1 MDVKLIN
8 DGLKFKFRV
17 SAIFINDKQLLVN
30 KYGEESYCLPGG
42 YVEIGENSEKAIIRE
57 LKEETGID
65 FEIIKFGGII
75 ENFFTNIQNQKTH
88 GIDFYYFVKLK
99 DNTQTVDK
107 LNMNYI
113 ENDKN
118 GKIEHHYSWIPLNG
132 IKNYNILPNIIKNNI
147 DLEKEIFHYILN
159 E

>member
-88 GIDFYYFVKLK
+88 GIDKR
-99 DNTQTVDK
+99 
-107 LNMNYI
+107 
-113 ENDKN
+113 
-118 GKIEHHYSWIPLNG
+118 
-132 IKNYNILPNIIKNNI
+132 
-147 DLEKEIFHYILN
+147 
-159 E
+159 

>member
-1 MDVKLIN
+1 MELI
-8 DGLKFKFRV
+8 
-17 SAIFINDKQLLVN
+17 
-30 KYGEESYCLPGG
+30 
-42 YVEIGENSEKAIIRE
+42 
-57 LKEETGID
+57 
-65 FEIIKFGGII
+65 
-75 ENFFTNIQNQKTH
+75 
-88 GIDFYYFVKLK
+88 K

>member
-1 MDVKLIN
+1 MDVKIIDN
-8 DGLKFKFRV
+8 ELKFKLRA
-17 SAIFINDKQLLVN
+17 SAIFINNNRLLVD

-42 YVEIGENSEKAIIRE
+42 YVEIGEDTEKAVVRE
-57 LKEETGID
+57 LKEETRLD

-75 ENFFTNIQNQKTH
+75 ENFFTNIRNQKTH

-99 DNTQTVDK
+99 ADAERIEK

-113 ENDKN
+113 EDDKN
-118 GKIEHHYSWIPLNG
+118 GKVEHHYSWLPLND
-132 IKNYNILPNIIKNNI
+132 IKNYNILPNIIKSNLS
-147 DLEKEIFHYILN
+147 LEKEIFHYIIN